1 MPLNSNKKSLFF
13 CLGCGDKSGYCIFVR
28 NPGQC
33 SNRYKYYCPRSCKV
47 CSGPKSEI
55 CMNLKDARYNCQSRA
70 VRGEC
75 RASNYRTRQKMKIYC
90 PKVCCER
97 GELYRQ

>member
-1 MPLNSNKKSLFF
+1 VEINLVIVSL
-13 CLGCGDKSGYCIFVR
+13 CEILVNALTDTNIIALDR
-28 NPGQC
+28 A
-33 SNRYKYYCPRSCKV
+33 KYALVLSQK
-47 CSGPKSEI
+47 
-55 CMNLKDARYNCQSRA
+55 SRA